1 MFMRYRGGGIGHR
14 YMRELEDRFEDMRR
28 EQVDPEWEP
37 PAVQLP
43 QDGDGSAGEPL
54 AGVGETA
61 DSATNASMADSRGDR
76 FEEGI
81 PEDEQPETH
90 PTENDYLGG
99 EDGEEDSEE
108 DDEVSQGTYG
118 MAEY

>member
-1 MFMRYRGGGIGHR
+1 MRYRGGGIGHR

-43 QDGDGSAGEPL
+43 QDGDGGAGEPL

-61 DSATNASMADSRGDR
+61 DSATNTSMADSRGDDR
-76 FEEGI
+76 FEEEI
-81 PEDEQPETH
+81 PEDERPETH
-90 PTENDYLGG
+90 PTEDDYLGG
-99 EDGEEDSEE
+99 EDSEEDSEE